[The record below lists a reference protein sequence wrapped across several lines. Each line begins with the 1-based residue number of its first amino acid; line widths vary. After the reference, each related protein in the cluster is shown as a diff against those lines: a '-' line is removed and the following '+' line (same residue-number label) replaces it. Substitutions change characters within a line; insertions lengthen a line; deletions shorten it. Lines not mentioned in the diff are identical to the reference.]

1 VEFWNEII
9 IDKSFKV
16 LQELRKKIDFV
27 LIGGWAVYFLTKTIK
42 SKDID
47 IIVDFENLSK
57 IKSEIDLKKT
67 EFLKKYEGEVEGVS
81 IDIYVPYYSEFA
93 IPVEEIL
100 KNTIKVETF
109 KIPRPEILLIL
120 KQQAE
125 LERKNTVKG
134 QKDRVDIICLAKSG
148 KLDWKYYKRLVKKFG
163 LKEYED
169 ELKKIIRSAKT
180 EFEYIGIANL
190 REIKKIKERVLNEL
204 EGEKDEI

>member
-100 KNTIKVETF
+100 KNTIRVETF

-125 LERKNTVKG
+125 LERRNSVKG

-148 KLDWKYYKRLVKKFG
+148 KLDWEYYKKLVKKFG

-169 ELKKIIRSAKT
+169 ALKKIVRSAKT
-180 EFEYIGIANL
+180 EFEYMGITNL
-190 REIKKIKERVLNEL
+190 REIKKIKEKILKEL
-204 EGEKDEI
+204 G

>member
-9 IDKSFKV
+9 IDKSFKI
-16 LQELRKKIDFV
+16 LQELKKKIDFV
-27 LIGGWAVYFLTKTIK
+27 LIGGWAVYFLTKAIK

-67 EFLKKYEGEVEGVS
+67 DFLKRYEGEVEGVS
-81 IDIYVPYYSEFA
+81 IDIYVPYYSKFA
-93 IPVEEIL
+93 VPVEEIL
-100 KNTIKVETF
+100 KNTIKVESF

-125 LERKNTVKG
+125 LERRNSVKG
-134 QKDRVDIICLAKSG
+134 QKDRVDIICLAKIG
-148 KLDWKYYKRLVKKFG
+148 EFDWKYYKSLVKKFG

-180 EFEYIGIANL
+180 EFEYIGITNL
-190 REIKKIKERVLNEL
+190 REIKKIKERVLKEL
-204 EGEKDEI
+204 G

>member
-9 IDKSFKV
+9 IDKSFKI
-16 LQELRKKIDFV
+16 LQELKKKIDFV
-27 LIGGWAVYFLTKTIK
+27 LIGGWAVYFLTKAIK

-67 EFLKKYEGEVEGVS
+67 DFLKRYEGEVEGVS
-81 IDIYVPYYSEFA
+81 IDIYVPYYSKFA
-93 IPVEEIL
+93 VPVEEIL
-100 KNTIKVETF
+100 KNTIKVESF

-125 LERKNTVKG
+125 LERRNSVKG
-134 QKDRVDIICLAKSG
+134 QKDRVDIICLAKIG
-148 KLDWKYYKRLVKKFG
+148 EFDWKYYKSLVKKFG

-190 REIKKIKERVLNEL
+190 REIKKIKERVLKEL
-204 EGEKDEI
+204 G